1 MYPYIRTIRHTI
13 SASFKDKVKD
23 EHSVTKISTRVW
35 FSDIDLYPELN
46 NGRHLSIMDL
56 GRYCHG
62 IQMGLFAVLRKNKW
76 GLMVA
81 GNFTR
86 YRRRIKLLQK
96 FTIETEIV
104 GYDDRWFYFYQKNV
118 RKGVIHSSALIRTAI
133 TSKDGLVPSKNLV
146 DQMGF
151 DFKPH
156 IPDWVEKWIEL
167 NEVSPEL

>member
-1 MYPYIRTIRHTI
+1 
-13 SASFKDKVKD
+13 
-23 EHSVTKISTRVW
+23 
-35 FSDIDLYPELN
+35 
-46 NGRHLSIMDL
+46 
-56 GRYCHG
+56 
-62 IQMGLFAVLRKNKW
+62 
-76 GLMVA
+76 MVA